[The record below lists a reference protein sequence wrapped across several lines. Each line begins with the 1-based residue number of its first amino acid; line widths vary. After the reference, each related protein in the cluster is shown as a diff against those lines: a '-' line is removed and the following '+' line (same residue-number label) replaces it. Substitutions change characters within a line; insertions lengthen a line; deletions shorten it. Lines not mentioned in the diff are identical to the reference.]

1 MVPVVTTKRFSDGE
15 RVPMLLD
22 SSGLPL
28 FYPTL
33 YVTAQLRN
41 AGLAVNTIK
50 NRLEDLKILFRWEL
64 AFSRDLLS
72 EFKQG
77 QFLELSDIV
86 SLRDFAKLDMR
97 DLQEPAS
104 ANSKTVRQNS
114 DHLEA
119 HVASVASRSAVQ
131 GQQHYNRLS
140 TIAEYLAFV
149 ASVITQHKRSPED
162 VAAIDKMATA
172 IRRHRPRGL
181 SNKFSDDPHDKSPP
195 SELIDR
201 FMAVTA
207 MDHPDNPFRDES
219 TRCRNAIL
227 FGLLRYT
234 GMRRGELLSLRISD
248 FDFGNE
254 PLVWIRRTQDDRY
267 DNRSYQPV
275 AKTKERPLPLP
286 QFLADQIQGYVTT
299 VRAKITPARKHPYL
313 FVAHRKG
320 KGLGQPLSQSAL
332 GSQIMARMRTVDP
345 EFELIYPHSFR
356 HHFNY
361 ELSVRIDQQNKK
373 VKKHPEGSTAKLVT
387 EAQELD
393 IRAFLNGHR
402 SNASGAAYNKRHI
415 REEADRA
422 ARGVQSGIAD
432 DGLFGEAD
440 D

>member
-1 MVPVVTTKRFSDGE
+1 MVPVLTTKRFSDGE

-22 SSGLPL
+22 ASGLPL

-33 YVTAQLRN
+33 YATAQLRN

-50 NRLEDLKILFRWEL
+50 NRLEDLKVLFRWEL

-72 EFKQG
+72 EFKQS

-97 DLQEPAS
+97 ELQEPATAS
-104 ANSKTVRQNS
+104 SKTTRQCT
-114 DHLEA
+114 DHLAA
-119 HVASVASRSAVQ
+119 HVAPVASRPTVRR
-131 GQQHYNRLS
+131 QQHYNRLS
-140 TIAEYLAFV
+140 TIAEYLEFV
-149 ASVITQHKRSPED
+149 ASVITQHKGSPKD
-162 VAAIDKMATA
+162 VAAIDRMATA

-181 SNKFSDDPHDKSPP
+181 SNKFNDDPHDKSPP
-195 SELIDR
+195 SELINR

-207 MDHPDNPFRDES
+207 MDHPENPFRDES
-219 TRCRNAIL
+219 TRYRNAIL

-254 PLVWIRRTQDDRY
+254 PLVWIRRTQDDQH
-267 DNRSYQPV
+267 DNRRYQPV

-286 QFLADQIQGYVTT
+286 QFLADQIQDYVTT

-313 FVAHRKG
+313 LVAHRKG
-320 KGLGQPLSQSAL
+320 KSQGQPLSQSAL

-345 EFELIYPHSFR
+345 EFALIYPHSFR

-361 ELSVRIDQQNKK
+361 ELSVRIDKQNKRAK
-373 VKKHPEGSTAKLVT
+373 EHPGDSANKPVT

-393 IRAFLNGHR
+393 MRAFLNGHR
-402 SNASGAAYNKRHI
+402 SIASGATYNKRHI
-415 REEADRA
+415 REEADHA

-432 DGLFGEAD
+432 DGFSGGVD

>member
-15 RVPMLLD
+15 RVPMLMD
-22 SSGLPL
+22 ASGLPL

-50 NRLEDLKILFRWEL
+50 NRLEDLKVLCRWEL
-64 AFSRDLLS
+64 TFSRDLLA

-77 QFLELSDIV
+77 KFLELSDIV

-97 DLQEPAS
+97 DLQESVS
-104 ANSKTVRQNS
+104 ARSRTVGQYTSNV
-114 DHLEA
+114 EA
-119 HVASVASRSAVQ
+119 HVAKVASRPVVR

-140 TIAEYLAFV
+140 TIAEYLEFV
-149 ASVITQHKRSPED
+149 ASVITQHKNSSKD

-181 SNKFSDDPHDKSPP
+181 SNKFSDDPHDKSPS

-207 MDHPDNPFRDES
+207 VNHSDNPFRDES
-219 TRCRNAIL
+219 TRYRNAIL

-254 PLVWIRRTQDDRY
+254 PLVWIRRTQDDKY
-267 DNRSYQPV
+267 DNRRYQPV

-286 QFLADQIQGYVTT
+286 QFLADQIQDYVTS

-313 FVAHRKG
+313 LVAHRKG
-320 KGLGQPLSQSAL
+320 KSLGQPLSQSAL
-332 GSQIMARMRTVDP
+332 GSQIMARMRTIDP
-345 EFELIYPHSFR
+345 EFELIHPHSFR

-361 ELSVRIDQQNKK
+361 ELSERIDQQNKK
-373 VKKHPEGSTAKLVT
+373 AKKHSSDAVSQLVT

-402 SNASGAAYNKRHI
+402 SNASGAVYNKRHI

-422 ARGVQSGIAD
+422 VRGVQSGMVD
-432 DGLFGEAD
+432 DGLSEGVD